1 MNKKN
6 LKNTEA
12 NVKNNF
18 TSHVDKK
25 NIFDIFV
32 DYLISSTSQHKM
44 VFTYCCL
51 IINFSY

>member
-32 DYLISSTSQHKM
+32 DIILFPSQPVFALIP
-44 VFTYCCL
+44 
-51 IINFSY
+51 